1 MSSIHA
7 EMSSWRRHLKECR
20 ERNEKLCIS
29 CKVHQAEAD
38 KHLCYDCE
46 LNESEWSEGTP

>member
-7 EMSSWRRHLKECR
+7 EMSSWRRHLRECR
-20 ERNEKLCIS
+20 TEKEICIS
-29 CKVHQAEAD
+29 CHQSKEDVD

-46 LNESEWSEGTP
+46 LNESEWSEENL

>member
-20 ERNEKLCIS
+20 EEKEKLCIS
-29 CKVHQAEAD
+29 CSVHQAEVD

-46 LNESEWSEGTP
+46 LNESEWSEGNL

>member
-7 EMSSWRRHLKECR
+7 EMSSWRRHLRECR
-20 ERNEKLCIS
+20 EEKEKLCIS
-29 CKVHQAEAD
+29 CSVHQAEVD

-46 LNESEWSEGTP
+46 LNESELSEGNL